1 MKAAPATFS
10 DAPGSAAAKLHI
22 SRSRGCQA
30 ASKEAMSL
38 PTVYRPSKR
47 AEDQE
52 EGPVGAPDTWPVR
65 PEGGRYYIIPDIL
78 KTPTSL
84 YSDVD

>member
-1 MKAAPATFS
+1 M
-10 DAPGSAAAKLHI
+10 HI
-22 SRSRGCQA
+22 SQSRGCQA
-30 ASKEAMSL
+30 ACKGAMSL

-52 EGPVGAPDTWPVR
+52 EGPVGAPDTWRVR
-65 PEGGRYYIIPDIL
+65 QEGGRYYIVPDIL

-84 YSDVD
+84 HSDVD

>member
-1 MKAAPATFS
+1 
-10 DAPGSAAAKLHI
+10 
-22 SRSRGCQA
+22 
-30 ASKEAMSL
+30 MSL

-52 EGPVGAPDTWPVR
+52 DGPVGASDTLRVR
-65 PEGGRYYIIPDIL
+65 QEGGRYYIVPDIL

-84 YSDVD
+84 YSDVN

>member
-1 MKAAPATFS
+1 
-10 DAPGSAAAKLHI
+10 
-22 SRSRGCQA
+22 
-30 ASKEAMSL
+30 MSL

-52 EGPVGAPDTWPVR
+52 EGPVGAPDTWQVR
-65 PEGGRYYIIPDIL
+65 LEGSMYYIVPDIL

-84 YSDVD
+84 YSDVDSHRTGCR